1 MASQQHSRYRRLE
14 LTVSQVQRQWG
25 PRALQRLPQAVAPL
39 PALPTGFAAL
49 DAAIGIGGF
58 PRGQITE
65 LLGPATSGKTTL
77 ALIALARAQ
86 RCGGIGAYFDLGWT
100 LDPEYAR
107 LCGVDLHRLL
117 IIRPHSGAEALAIAV
132 NLVRRRGLQLVVFDA
147 RPEAWLP
154 ADPGPERSLA
164 SGLRLLSAALAATPC
179 VALFLTLHE
188 AGQSLSSAL
197 DYPGRLPLP
206 ENAALR
212 LSVTCERWIQRP
224 WEDISGYTAT
234 IVVTKNRLGAP
245 ARQATISIALDG
257 TAQGYSKTWSED
269 EP

>member
-14 LTVSQVQRQWG
+14 LAVSQVQRQWG
-25 PRALQRLPQAVAPL
+25 PRALRLLSQAAPSF
-39 PALPTGFAAL
+39 PVLPTGFVAL
-49 DAAIGIGGF
+49 DAATGIGGF

-65 LLGPATSGKTTL
+65 LLGPATSGKTTI

-107 LCGVDLHRLL
+107 CCGVDLHRLL
-117 IIRPHSGAEALAIAV
+117 IVRPHSGEEALAIAA

-154 ADPGPERSLA
+154 ASPGPERSLA
-164 SGLRLLSAALAATPC
+164 LGLRLLSTALAATPC

-197 DYPGRLPLP
+197 DYPGQLPLP
-206 ENAALR
+206 ESAALR
-212 LSVTCERWIQRP
+212 LRVACERWIQRP
-224 WEDISGYTAT
+224 WADISGYMAT
-234 IVVTKNRLGAP
+234 IVVAKNRLAAP
-245 ARQATISIALDG
+245 GRQATVSITFDG
-257 TAQGYSKTWSED
+257 AVQGCSGVWSED
-269 EP
+269 GP